1 MRDMEYL
8 TEKDLPYFEKKVKK
22 GEAVI
27 IYIDPDA
34 LLEAEEAV
42 GEFLEL
48 EEQRRKDK
56 AAISE
61 EELMGFL
68 EDNHLLLSEEA
79 KKSEKLIRENKEM
92 QDTIDKMEKTL
103 ENMRERDKRPVEKI
117 IAGADGDSDMLA
129 IIRKAISD
137 GFTDDEIRMVTDP
150 DLQTEKRDELYEA
163 IKLGRF

>member
-8 TEKDLPYFEKKVKK
+8 TEKDLPYFEEKAKK

-56 AAISE
+56 AVISE
-61 EELMGFL
+61 EDLMGFL

-117 IAGADGDSDMLA
+117 MTVIATCSQSSGRQSVTGSLMMRSGWSR
-129 IIRKAISD
+129 IRTCRRKK
-137 GFTDDEIRMVTDP
+137 
-150 DLQTEKRDELYEA
+150 EKNCMKRLSSEGSE
-163 IKLGRF
+163 RQ

>member
-42 GEFLEL
+42 GKFLEL

>member
-8 TEKDLPYFEKKVKK
+8 TEKDLPYFEEKAKK

-61 EELMGFL
+61 EDLMGFL

-150 DLQTEKRDELYEA
+150 DLKPEKRDELYEA

>member
-42 GEFLEL
+42 GKFLEL

-61 EELMGFL
+61 EDLMGFL
-68 EDNHLLLSEEA
+68 EENHLLLSEEA
-79 KKSEKLIRENKEM
+79 KKSEKLIRENKEL
-92 QDTIDKMEKTL
+92 QDMIGKMEETL
-103 ENMRERDKRPVEKI
+103 ENMREKDKRPVEKI
-117 IAGADGDSDMLA
+117 IAGADGDSDMLM

-150 DLQTEKRDELYEA
+150 DLQTEKREELYEA

>member
-8 TEKDLPYFEKKVKK
+8 TEKDLPYFEKKAKK

-61 EELMGFL
+61 EDLMGFL
-68 EDNHLLLSEEA
+68 EENHLLLSEEA
-79 KKSEKLIRENKEM
+79 KKSEKLIRENKEL
-92 QDTIDKMEKTL
+92 QDMIDKMEKTL

-150 DLQTEKRDELYEA
+150 DLQTEKREELYEA

>member
-8 TEKDLPYFEKKVKK
+8 TEKDLPYFEEKAKK

-56 AAISE
+56 AVISE
-61 EELMGFL
+61 EDLMGFL

-79 KKSEKLIRENKEM
+79 KKSEKLIRENKEL

-150 DLQTEKRDELYEA
+150 DLKPEKRDELYEA

>member
-8 TEKDLPYFEKKVKK
+8 TEKDLPYFEEKAKK

-48 EEQRRKDK
+48 EEQRRKNK

-61 EELMGFL
+61 EDLMGFL

-79 KKSEKLIRENKEM
+79 KKSEKLIRENKEL

>member
-8 TEKDLPYFEKKVKK
+8 TEKDLPYFEEKAKK

-56 AAISE
+56 AVISE
-61 EELMGFL
+61 EDLMGFL

-150 DLQTEKRDELYEA
+150 DLKPEKRDELYEA

>member
-42 GEFLEL
+42 GKFLEL

-56 AAISE
+56 AVISE
-61 EELMGFL
+61 EDLMGFL

>member
-1 MRDMEYL
+1 M
-8 TEKDLPYFEKKVKK
+8 
-22 GEAVI
+22 I

-56 AAISE
+56 AVISE
-61 EELMGFL
+61 EDLMGFL

>member
-42 GEFLEL
+42 GKFLEL

-56 AAISE
+56 AVISE
-61 EELMGFL
+61 EDLMGFL

-79 KKSEKLIRENKEM
+79 KKSEKLIRENKEL
-92 QDTIDKMEKTL
+92 QNLIAEKEKTL
-103 ENMRERDKRPVEKI
+103 ENMRERDKRSVEKI

-150 DLQTEKRDELYEA
+150 DLQTEKREELYEA

>member
-1 MRDMEYL
+1 
-8 TEKDLPYFEKKVKK
+8 
-22 GEAVI
+22 
-27 IYIDPDA
+27 
-34 LLEAEEAV
+34 
-42 GEFLEL
+42 
-48 EEQRRKDK
+48 
-56 AAISE
+56 
-61 EELMGFL
+61 MGFL

>member
-8 TEKDLPYFEKKVKK
+8 TEKDLPYFEEKAKK

-56 AAISE
+56 AVISE
-61 EELMGFL
+61 EDLMGFL

-79 KKSEKLIRENKEM
+79 KKSEK
-92 QDTIDKMEKTL
+92 
-103 ENMRERDKRPVEKI
+103 
-117 IAGADGDSDMLA
+117 
-129 IIRKAISD
+129 
-137 GFTDDEIRMVTDP
+137 DDEIRMVTDP
-150 DLQTEKRDELYEA
+150 DMQKEKRDELYEA